1 MLVLGAFV
9 VMFVGVGICVVAAV
23 EHDRLRSDKKDT
35 EMSEA
40 PETEAPRHDDEEISP
55 LLTRRASPV
64 RGDSSPSDHGWD
76 MV

>member
-9 VMFVGVGICVVAAV
+9 VMFVGVGMCVVAVV
-23 EHDRLRSDKKDT
+23 EHDRLRSDKKD
-35 EMSEA
+35 E
-40 PETEAPRHDDEEISP
+40 PPRHDDEEISP

-64 RGDSSPSDHGWD
+64 RGGDASPSDHGWD

>member
-9 VMFVGVGICVVAAV
+9 VMFVGVGMCVVAAV
-23 EHDRLRSDKKDT
+23 EHDRLRSDKKD
-35 EMSEA
+35 
-40 PETEAPRHDDEEISP
+40 ETPRHDDEEISP

-64 RGDSSPSDHGWD
+64 RGDSPSDHGWD